1 MRSRPQVQRP
11 PGTSP
16 APHPGLLITQR
27 RRIYIGEVVASATPL
42 QLQTLLG
49 SCVAVCLRDPATA
62 IGGMNHILLPGRC
75 DGDGQPSRWGVH
87 AMELLIN
94 AVMKEGGDR
103 RRLVAKVFG
112 AANVVATLQSPTV
125 GELNAIFIRDFLSAE
140 NIPLVAQRL
149 GGTQPVQVYF
159 RTDTGKTTVHTV
171 DGSRLPSILSDED
184 AYRCTFA
191 KAGSGGNVSL
201 F

>member
-1 MRSRPQVQRP
+1 MRSRPGEQRP
-11 PGTSP
+11 ARPSP
-16 APHPGLLITQR
+16 APEPHLPPEQR

-49 SCVAVCLRDPATA
+49 SCVAVCLRDPAAA

-75 DGDGQPSRWGVH
+75 DGDGLPSRCGVH

-94 AVMKEGGDR
+94 AIMKEGGDR

-112 AANVVATLQSPTV
+112 GANVVASLQSPTV
-125 GELNAIFIRDFLSAE
+125 GELNAIFIRDFLATE
-140 NIPLVAQRL
+140 RIPLVAERL
-149 GGTQPVQVYF
+149 GGTHPVQVNF
-159 RTDTGKTTVHTV
+159 RTDTGRTTVHTV
-171 DGSRLPSILSDED
+171 DGSRLPKILRAED
-184 AYRCTFA
+184 DYGCSFA
-191 KAGSGGNVSL
+191 KAGSGEVTL